1 MDGRY
6 DAGDREKNIL
16 GKLSHPNVVA
26 VLGEVHLVVEK
37 SRGIVMELC
46 DQNLDVFRQVG
57 RRLSEEETV
66 HIISQMAA
74 GIAHV
79 HEKGFI
85 HR

>member
-1 MDGRY
+1 MYYRY
-6 DAGDREKNIL
+6 REKNIL

-26 VLGEVHLVVEK
+26 VLGEVVLEK
-37 SRGIVMELC
+37 SHGIVMELC

-79 HEKGFI
+79 HEEGII